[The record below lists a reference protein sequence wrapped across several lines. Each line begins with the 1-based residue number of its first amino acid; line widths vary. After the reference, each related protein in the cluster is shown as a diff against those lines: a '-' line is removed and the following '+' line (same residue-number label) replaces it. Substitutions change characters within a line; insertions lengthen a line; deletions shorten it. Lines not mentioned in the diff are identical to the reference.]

1 MRLTVQFLFCLPL
14 SAACSAGCASD
25 GVPFSLR
32 SGPEFAESNG
42 TISVFG
48 LFKDGALT
56 PNVATALGPKPWSFL
71 GASGCEA
78 AYGAALV
85 GAHPS
90 LAKTTDDYARNNGV
104 TDDLLA
110 VFGPAA
116 EGELIMTVTMAGHVT
131 IDDAGTETPP
141 ASQPQSSPSRG
152 GGGGHGHRGG
162 GGTTP
167 SPPDR
172 SHAVDRGAIEL
183 SASFYAVGAER
194 SVTIAETRYLGP
206 STEAAWKA
214 FSAKLAATVPSATCR
229 GWNLD
234 ARVDANRL
242 QRLVEKS
249 TASSS
254 PE

>member
-14 SAACSAGCASD
+14 CAVCNAGCASD

-32 SGPEFAESNG
+32 SGPEFAETNR

-56 PNVATALGPKPWSFL
+56 PNADTALGPKPWSFL

-131 IDDAGTETPP
+131 MDDAGTETPP
-141 ASQPQSSPSRG
+141 AAPPQSSPSPG

-162 GGTTP
+162 GGGTMP
-167 SPPDR
+167 SAPGR
-172 SHAVDRGAIEL
+172 SHVDRGAVEL
-183 SASFYAVGAER
+183 SASFYAVRAER
-194 SVTIAETRYLGP
+194 SVAIAEARYLGP
-206 STEAAWKA
+206 STEADWKA
-214 FSAKLAATVPSATCR
+214 FSAKLVAAVPSATCR

-249 TASSS
+249 PASSS

>member
-1 MRLTVQFLFCLPL
+1 MRLTVHFLFCLPL
-14 SAACSAGCASD
+14 CAACNAGCASD
-25 GVPFSLR
+25 SVPFLR
-32 SGPEFAESNG
+32 SGPEFAESKG

-48 LFKDGALT
+48 LFKDGALI
-56 PNVATALGPKPWSFL
+56 PNTDTALGPKPWSFL
-71 GASGCEA
+71 GGGRCEA

-85 GAHPS
+85 GARPS

-116 EGELIMTVTMAGHVT
+116 EGELILTVTMAGHVA
-131 IDDAGTETPP
+131 IDDAGTETLP
-141 ASQPQSSPSRG
+141 AAQPQSSPSRG
-152 GGGGHGHRGG
+152 GGGGHGHQGG
-162 GGTTP
+162 GGTMP
-167 SPPDR
+167 SLPGR
-172 SHAVDRGAIEL
+172 SHEVDRGAIEL

-194 SVTIAETRYLGP
+194 SVAIAETRYVGP

-214 FSAKLAATVPSATCR
+214 FSAKLAAAVPKATCR
-229 GWNLD
+229 GWNLN